1 MRRGRRGLARGRA
14 AAPSPRQAG
23 CGHSEGVIPILGVVE
38 IQTGPGLSPWKPAE
52 PDPEAARREQRHRAL
67 MAGVR
72 YAVPGVIFL
81 AGVVVFAAVSDREV
95 ALEIGAMFWGVAIAV
110 FLLNFFFRMGVSGEV
125 DRDREEEARAY
136 FDAHGR
142 WPDE

>member
-1 MRRGRRGLARGRA
+1 MD
-14 AAPSPRQAG
+14 
-23 CGHSEGVIPILGVVE
+23 
-38 IQTGPGLSPWKPAE
+38 IQTGPGLSPWKPGE
-52 PDPEAARREQRHRAL
+52 PDPEVARREQRRRVA
-67 MAGVR
+67 MAGLR
-72 YAVPGVIFL
+72 YGVPGVIFL

-110 FLLNFFFRMGVSGEV
+110 FLLNFFFRMGVSGEA

-136 FDAHGR
+136 FDEHGR

>member
-1 MRRGRRGLARGRA
+1 M
-14 AAPSPRQAG
+14 
-23 CGHSEGVIPILGVVE
+23 E
-38 IQTGPGLSPWKPAE
+38 IQTGPGLSPWKPGE
-52 PDPEAARREQRHRAL
+52 PDPAVARREQRWRVL

-72 YAVPGVIFL
+72 YGVPGAIFL

>member
-1 MRRGRRGLARGRA
+1 MD
-14 AAPSPRQAG
+14 
-23 CGHSEGVIPILGVVE
+23 
-38 IQTGPGLSPWKPAE
+38 IQTGPGLSPWKPGE
-52 PDPEAARREQRHRAL
+52 PDPEVARREQRHQIV

-72 YAVPGVIFL
+72 YGVPALIFL

-125 DRDREEEARAY
+125 DRDREEEARTF
-136 FDAHGR
+136 FDEHGR
-142 WPDE
+142 WPDEPG